1 MNQADTRCS
10 QSLNQRPLL
19 AIYIEGLSGFK
30 NHIAHV
36 PIQRNPNRSFK
47 AFNGDTQRLFDFQ
60 NLFPCDRLNTGAR
73 AGDLP
78 GLTNAGGGFG
88 A

>member
-1 MNQADTRCS
+1 MNQADTRS
-10 QSLNQRPLL
+10 NQSLNQRPLP
-19 AIYIEGLSGFK
+19 AVYIEGLPGVK
-30 NHIAHV
+30 NHVSHV

-47 AFNGDTQRLFDFQ
+47 AFNSDTQRLFDFQ
-60 NLFPCDRLNTGAR
+60 NLLPCDRLNTGAR

-78 GLTNAGGGFG
+78 GLTNAAGGFG